1 MTAPACHL
9 PATDASQWDT
19 ARVSRLD
26 WPGAGRMARGRVA
39 AGAELD
45 DTDREALRR
54 DEGARRGA
62 STDTLTNSSTLADAT
77 SRRDRGVQRTAS

>member
-1 MTAPACHL
+1 MKGPACLL
-9 PATDASQWDT
+9 PATDASKWDT
-19 ARVSRLD
+19 ARVSRID

-62 STDTLTNSSTLADAT
+62 STDTLTTTSTAPTAQREG
-77 SRRDRGVQRTAS
+77 RRVHDTFS